1 MNAFDHAAVLGQG
14 FSVAATDVCDPDP
27 DSYENLNAVTR
38 QMLAE
43 MAKNPAS
50 SRLMQTCA

>member
-1 MNAFDHAAVLGQG
+1 MPFDHAAVLGQG
-14 FSVAATDVCDPDP
+14 FRSRPLTYVIQTS

-43 MAKNPAS
+43 MARTPAS
-50 SRLMQTCA
+50 SRPMQTCA